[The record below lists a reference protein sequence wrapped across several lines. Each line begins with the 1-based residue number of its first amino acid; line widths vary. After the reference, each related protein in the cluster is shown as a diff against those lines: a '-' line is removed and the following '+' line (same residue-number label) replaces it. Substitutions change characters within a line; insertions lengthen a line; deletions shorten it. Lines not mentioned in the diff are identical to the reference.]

1 MGTFTMPRLVFQR
14 HSELGEDCWHS
25 VLISLLRG
33 LAAIEV
39 AAAHLRA
46 TVYPGLR
53 ALDDPGVVFKGFAFA
68 TGFAHQAVMLFFII
82 SGWLV
87 GGSLLN
93 KIGQPDAIAN
103 YAIDRATRLWTVLVP
118 TFLLTLL
125 LALATGTVSP
135 RGIDFSAANDYSAL
149 VLAGNLVGLQTVV
162 LPNFGANFALW
173 SLANE
178 TWYYVLFALL
188 VVMLT
193 ARRIG
198 TRLAC
203 AATVVTLALVL
214 PQAITVYFSIWLLGA
229 AFSRVK
235 IACDAATRWGLL
247 VLCAAVMVYYRLTGN
262 NDVYALE
269 TLGPDLICSVVFLVF
284 LASLQFKAA
293 AGSPLLRPAARIGKL
308 FADFSFSLYVLHLPL
323 IELLQYVAAQRF
335 NLHQLSPKL
344 PLHYA
349 LYAAMFAFLLAGS
362 YLSYRL
368 FEAHTYRVRR
378 LVKEWLMRP
387 AAPRQAARAAPPG
400 R

>member
-14 HSELGEDCWHS
+14 HSEPDEDCWHT
-25 VLISLLRG
+25 VFISLLRG
-33 LAAIEV
+33 LAAVEV

-46 TVYPGLR
+46 AVYPGLR
-53 ALDDPGVVFKGFAFA
+53 ALDDPGMLFKSFAFA

-93 KIGQPDAIAN
+93 KIGQRGAIAN

-118 TFLLTLL
+118 TFLVTLL
-125 LALATGTVSP
+125 LAVATGTVSP

-149 VLAGNLVGLQTVV
+149 AFAGNLVGLQTVT
-162 LPNFGANFALW
+162 LPNFGGNFALW

-178 TWYYVLFALL
+178 TWYYVLFPLL
-188 VVMLT
+188 VLLLT
-193 ARRIG
+193 ARRVG
-198 TRLAC
+198 ARLAC
-203 AATVVTLALVL
+203 AAAIVSLVLLL
-214 PQAITVYFSIWLLGA
+214 PQAITVYFSVWLLGA
-229 AFSRVK
+229 ACSRVT
-235 IACDAATRWGLL
+235 IACDAATRWSLL

-269 TLGPDLICSVVFLVF
+269 TLGQDLVCSVVFLVL
-284 LASLQFKAA
+284 LASLRFKAA
-293 AGSPLLRPAARIGKL
+293 AGAPLWRPAARIGKL

-323 IELLQYVAAQRF
+323 IDLLQYVTAQRF
-335 NLHQLSPKL
+335 GLRQLSPKL

-349 LYAAMFAFLLAGS
+349 LYAAMLVFLLAAS
-362 YLSYRL
+362 YLWYRL
-368 FEAHTYRVRR
+368 FEAQTHQVRR
-378 LVKEWLMRP
+378 TVKQWLMRRS
-387 AAPRQAARAAPPG
+387 AARGQAAEALR